1 MAGITSRNSSWSCS
15 QWIDRFV
22 FVGDNLLQINTEVF
36 VENMEKGLMILF
48 LTIVVLTAS
57 CTSPTTDYKLLNASY
72 DPTRELYREFNE
84 VFAEH
89 YKKETGKTVKIGV
102 THAGSSAQAR
112 SVIEGLEAD
121 VVTLALA
128 YDIDNIA
135 QKTNKLPLD
144 WQKRL
149 PYNSTP
155 YFSTVVFLVRKGNP
169 KNIKEWDDLIKP
181 GIEIVVAHPKTSGVA
196 RWAYLAGWGY
206 ALQRELGDLKK
217 LHDPN
222 AAAEVA
228 VAQGKA
234 KEYITA
240 LYKNVIILPPGART
254 ASQAFVQ
261 QANGDVLLDWENQA
275 ELTINEF
282 GREQYEIV
290 VPSVSILAEPPV
302 ALIDKNVDQRGTR
315 KVAEAYL
322 EFLYSEEGQEIVAK
336 HYYRPQNKEILRKYA
351 NNFVSVELFTID
363 EVFDNWQQ
371 AQEKHFES
379 GGVFDQIYVPAQ

>member
-1 MAGITSRNSSWSCS
+1 MR
-15 QWIDRFV
+15 
-22 FVGDNLLQINTEVF
+22 
-36 VENMEKGLMILF
+36 KGLFALS
-48 LTIVVLTAS
+48 LTVIAFAAGCPSSVERNT
-57 CTSPTTDYKLLNASY
+57 LLNVSY
-72 DPTRELYREFNE
+72 DPTRELYKEFNQA
-84 VFAEH
+84 FMEH
-89 YKKETGKTVKIGV
+89 YKKETGESIKIEV
-102 THAGSSAQAR
+102 SHAGSSAQAR
-112 SVIEGLEAD
+112 AVIEGLEAD

-135 QKTNKLPLD
+135 QKTGDLPMD

-155 YFSTVVFLVRKGNP
+155 YSSTVVFLVRKDNP
-169 KNIKEWDDLIKP
+169 KNIKEWDDLTKP
-181 GIEIVVAHPKTSGVA
+181 NVEVVVAHPKTSGVA

-206 ALQRELGDLKK
+206 ALKKELGDLKK

-228 VAQGKA
+228 AAQAKA

-240 LYKNVIILPPGART
+240 LYKNVKILPPGART

-261 QANGDVLLDWENQA
+261 QKTGDVLLDWENQA

-282 GREQYEIV
+282 GKGECEIV

-302 ALIDKNVDQRGTR
+302 AVIDKNVDRRGTR

-322 EFLYSEEGQEIVAK
+322 EFLYSKEGQEIVAK
-336 HYYRPQNKEILRKYA
+336 HYYRPRDEDILDKYTERG
-351 NNFVSVELFTID
+351 NFVSVEMFTID
-363 EVFDNWQQ
+363 DVFGGWQKAQQEHFDND
-371 AQEKHFES
+371 
-379 GGVFDQIYVPAQ
+379 GVFDQIYEVK